1 MRRPDR
7 WRNGAIRLARMGAA
21 AARTGLVLGVSL
33 IVPFASTASAQTVEA
48 TIEVFAPDR
57 KPDGNLWDS
66 AVGGLLA
73 GRTHGILPD
82 MVICVSSARMPKT
95 CAPPCLDS
103 RSCRVT
109 LRIVPDEPL
118 TVDVTDL
125 DIEQHDPMYAMKID
139 TPAKCT
145 PCRIGDGSGRFP
157 VRIALS
163 ESGCVGPLCGRE
175 ASPQPGAT
183 ASAPPQPRFRDLR
196 NCAGKDVFLP
206 SGTVIVRGRALAD
219 AFDDRLYEIAK
230 WVAAI
235 EDEQGQREVM
245 LRLQRRLHS
254 VDFEKLETVVLPD
267 VRSSRL
273 FHGAIK
279 ELIKSTVSA
288 TKPSLPAGMSAA
300 EWTAYYKRGLIKKM
314 KGGLTDRIIDALIPS
329 STTVTAECAL
339 NEAMREVYDE
349 AKVTTR

>member
-1 MRRPDR
+1 MADGVHC
-7 WRNGAIRLARMGAA
+7 WNGATRLCIA
-21 AARTGLVLGVSL
+21 AARAGLVAAVALA
-33 IVPFASTASAQTVEA
+33 VPFASSASAQTVEA
-48 TIEVFAPDR
+48 TIEVIAPER

-82 MVICVSSARMPKT
+82 IVICVSSARMPKT
-95 CAPPCLDS
+95 CAPPCLDN
-103 RSCRVT
+103 RTCRAT

-145 PCRIGDGSGRFP
+145 PCRIGDGSGKFP

-163 ESGCVGPLCGRE
+163 ESGCVGPLCGRVT
-175 ASPQPGAT
+175 SRP
-183 ASAPPQPRFRDLR
+183 ASATPGDAPRFRDLA
-196 NCAGKDVFLP
+196 NCTGKDVFLP
-206 SGTVIVRGRALAD
+206 SGTVIVRGQPVSD

-245 LRLQRRLHS
+245 LRLQRRMHS
-254 VDFEKLETVVLPD
+254 VDFDKLEGTVLPD
-267 VRSSRL
+267 VRNSNN
-273 FHGAIK
+273 FHNAMVALLKNIV
-279 ELIKSTVSA
+279 TA

-300 EWTAYYKRGLIKKM
+300 EWTAYYKRGVVKKM

-329 STTVTAECAL
+329 TTKVTAECAL
-339 NEAMREVYDE
+339 NEIMREVYDE